1 MSVRRLVAIAFIFF
15 GCSVAWFTLGSS
27 VVVRTGEFDHRLNQ
41 EVSLLWGGV
50 HTQVAPE
57 GLIGRP
63 RQVSEVVLETQNGK
77 TVSRE
82 VTKEVVDWG
91 SALLRSTRADAT
103 LDLAHR
109 QKGLLWYDTYQVGFN
124 ATYEFEN
131 PDPVERILRLKFK
144 FPAESAIYD
153 NFTLTL
159 NGQPAARRGDLS
171 KEIET
176 STQVGPGE
184 RVVLVVGYQ
193 SRGLGEWRYAFA
205 PTGVV
210 EVQDFLL
217 TLRTNFSAVDF
228 PAGTMSPTE
237 KVEDGQGWRLTWRF
251 ANLVTGQSV
260 GVDLPNRLN
269 PGPLASR
276 ITFFAPVSL
285 LFFLTVMVM
294 LDVLAGDSLH
304 PMNYFFISAA
314 FFAFHLLLAYLVDHI
329 SLHAAFAI
337 ASLVSVSLVTSY
349 LRVVAGVRDRLWPA
363 AGAQFVYLVAFS
375 YAFFF
380 EGFTGLTVTCGA
392 VLTLFVLMQ
401 LTAKVRWAEIFA
413 KDQSRLHA

>member
-1 MSVRRLVAIAFIFF
+1 MSVRRLAAIAIIFV
-15 GCSVAWFTLGSS
+15 GCSMAWFTLGSS
-27 VVVRTGEFDHRLNQ
+27 VVFRTGEFDYRLNRD
-41 EVSLLWGGV
+41 VSLLWGGPHV
-50 HTQVAPE
+50 QTAPE

-63 RQVSEVVLETQNGK
+63 RQVTEVALETQDGK
-77 TVSRE
+77 TVSRQ

-91 SALLRSTRADAT
+91 AATLRSTRAEAN

-109 QKGLLWYDTYQVGFN
+109 QKGLLWYDTYQVAFN

-131 PDPVERILRLKFK
+131 PDDVERTLRLKFK

-153 NFTLTL
+153 NFTMTL
-159 NGQPAARRGDLS
+159 NGTPATRGGDLA

-176 STQVGPGE
+176 STIVGPNE
-184 RVVLVVGYQ
+184 RVVLAIGYQ
-193 SRGLGEWRYAFA
+193 SRGLGDWRYAFTPA
-205 PTGVV
+205 GVV

-217 TLRTNFSAVDF
+217 TLRTNFTAVDF
-228 PAGTMSPTE
+228 PAGTMSPSE
-237 KVEDGQGWRLTWRF
+237 KVEEGRGWRLTWRF
-251 ANLVTGQSV
+251 ANLVTGQAI

-294 LDVLAGDSLH
+294 LDVLAGTSLH

-314 FFAFHLLLAYLVDHI
+314 FFAFHLLLAYLVDHL

-337 ASLVSVSLVTSY
+337 ASVASVGLVTSY

-401 LTAKVRWAEIFA
+401 LTAEVRWADVFA
-413 KDQSRLHA
+413 NDRSRLPA